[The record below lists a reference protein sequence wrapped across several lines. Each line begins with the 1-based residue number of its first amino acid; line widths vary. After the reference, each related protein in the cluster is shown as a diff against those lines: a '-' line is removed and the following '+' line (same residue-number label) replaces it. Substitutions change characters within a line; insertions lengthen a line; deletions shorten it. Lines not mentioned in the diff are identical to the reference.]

1 MTVGSVLAN
10 PAAVPVS
17 PALASIASPPEMRT
31 SESTPVDAARFRD
44 ALVRAAPTSGSL
56 VAPVK
61 TNLSSKQADDALDR
75 AWTAQFGSKAP
86 PNTVGILRA
95 QWALETG
102 SGASMYNYNFAG
114 IKGVGP
120 SGLSVSQRTTEG
132 FGATA
137 RHITDRF
144 RAYSSA
150 DEGAADYIHLLSTK
164 YPAAMEAA
172 KNGDAAGFVSALH
185 AKSYFTGD
193 EQDYTKAIASLAGLP
208 ANDQGRGT
216 DAKLAMASPASLG
229 GNGFD
234 PSLGGLMQAGAN
246 GSFVDSVAMAD
257 ELSRTALRI
266 VMDSDHR
273 ATAPELGT

>member
-10 PAAVPVS
+10 PTAVPVS
-17 PALASIASPPEMRT
+17 PALASISTLPQLRT

-44 ALVRAAPTSGSL
+44 ALVRAAPTSGTL

-132 FGATA
+132 FGATE
-137 RHITDRF
+137 RHITDKF

-164 YPAAMEAA
+164 YPAAIDAA
-172 KNGDAAGFVSALH
+172 KNGDASGFVSALH
-185 AKSYFTGD
+185 ARSYFTGD
-193 EQDYTKAIASLAGLP
+193 EQGYTKAIASLAGLP
-208 ANDQGRGT
+208 ANDQVRGT
-216 DAKLAMASPASLG
+216 DRAVAANSPVSLS

-234 PSLGGLMQAGAN
+234 PSLSGLVQTGAN

-257 ELSRTALRI
+257 ELSRAALRI
-266 VMDSDHR
+266 VMDSDQR
-273 ATAPELGT
+273 AAAPELGT